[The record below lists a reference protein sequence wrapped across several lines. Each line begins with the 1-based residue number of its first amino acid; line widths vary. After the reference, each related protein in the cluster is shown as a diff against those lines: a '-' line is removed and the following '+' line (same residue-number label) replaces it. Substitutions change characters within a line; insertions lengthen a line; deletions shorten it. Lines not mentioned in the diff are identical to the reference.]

1 MASYLHVLNLYKQ
14 KNILLFKEVY
24 CLEKIHGTSSSIS
37 WNHETQEV
45 TFYQGGVSLNSF
57 IALFNPANLKN
68 KFAELFP
75 DVSVTVY
82 GEAYG
87 GSCQKMSATYG
98 KDLKFVAFDVKVND
112 IWLNVPN
119 AEDVVTK
126 LGLEFVA
133 YAQVS
138 TDLASL
144 DAERDA
150 DSTQALRN
158 GMGAGKKREG
168 VVIRPLQEFFDNRG
182 ERVIVKHKRD
192 EFKETATP
200 RVVSDEKLQVLT
212 EAKAIADEWCTEQ
225 RLLHVLDKLPQDIG
239 MESTKLVIKAM
250 VEDVYREAEGEIV
263 ESKEVTAAIG
273 QKTVA
278 LFKQKVQKV

>member
-1 MASYLHVLNLYKQ
+1 MHISNMYKQ

-24 CLEKIHGTSSSIS
+24 CLEKIHGTSAHVA
-37 WNHETQEV
+37 WKVLDKEV
-45 TFYQGGVSLNSF
+45 TFFSGGESHAKF
-57 IALFNPANLKN
+57 TALFDSADLKS
-68 KFAELFP
+68 KFEELFP
-75 DVSVTVY
+75 DVDVVVY

-119 AEDVVTK
+119 AEDVATK

-133 YAQVS
+133 YAQVT
-138 TDLASL
+138 TDLAAL

-150 DSTQALRN
+150 DSTQAIRN
-158 GMGAGKKREG
+158 GMGTGKKREG
-168 VVIRPLQEFFDNRG
+168 VVIRPLQEFIDSSG

-212 EAKAIADEWCTEQ
+212 EAKAIADEWCTAE
-225 RLLHVLDKLPQDIG
+225 RLNHVLDKLPQDIG
-239 MESTKLVIKAM
+239 MESTKLVITAM
-250 VEDVYREAEGEIV
+250 VEDVYREAKGEIV
-263 ESKEVTAAIG
+263 ESKEVSAAIQ